1 MTNTPETVPGVAA
14 LLRRIEGARSVS
26 TPVDSQG
33 HPTGQPARFDYDERG
48 ILTTATPGRED
59 TQLEAFERETGRRA
73 SRA

>member
-1 MTNTPETVPGVAA
+1 MTEHDMTPAA
-14 LLRRIEGARSVS
+14 VTRRIAGVHSVR

-33 HPTGQPARFDYDERG
+33 RPTGQPAQFDYDERG
-48 ILTTATPGRED
+48 ILITATPGRED

>member
-1 MTNTPETVPGVAA
+1 MTQQNVPGAA
-14 LLRRIEGARSVS
+14 PVVRRIAGGHAAR